1 MLTEA
6 AQAIV
11 DQRKREQQERID
23 GTRPMFDTAYTKGDF
38 RLAEPGAEC
47 WSKTEGELRDIRSR
61 GGDEPLGGII
71 LEITTDPDPETGDM
85 RRAFRCF
92 DYTAPLWQAVTVLQ
106 ESMID
111 PHSFT
116 APDWARLRRTYRTL
130 CFEVGKKLGMQ
141 RKSNP
146 IASRS
151 EIELVLTAARLAA
164 IVGQTLP

>member
-1 MLTEA
+1 MLTDA
-6 AQAIV
+6 AREIV
-11 DQRKREQQERID
+11 EQRRREQQERID
-23 GTRPMFDTAYTKGDF
+23 GTRPMFDTAWTKGDY
-38 RLAEPGAEC
+38 RLAEPGAEV
-47 WSKTEGELRDIRSR
+47 WARTEGDLTDIRAR
-61 GGDEPLGGII
+61 GDMDALGGII

-92 DYTAPLWQAVTVLQ
+92 DYTVPLWQAVTVLQ
-106 ESMID
+106 ESMVD
-111 PHSFT
+111 PHSFS
-116 APDWARLRRTYRTL
+116 APDWARIRRTYRTL

-146 IASRS
+146 IASRG